1 MNERPFNSG
10 FLRCLIVLL
19 AVLLPAAQGADPL
32 PAGSELGP
40 WAPSGDDVVMVRT
53 DSAPEIDGVLDDV
66 EWGQAAVLGDLTQV
80 EPVVGR
86 PSQRTEVRLLY
97 DDDWLYVGIRC
108 YDTNPDE
115 IVAHVML
122 RDADLESD
130 DRVQMVFD
138 TFHDRRNAYFF
149 EVNPNGTRVDGLI
162 ENSEEPNKDW
172 DGIWYAK
179 AGIDSQGWTV
189 EFALPFKTVSFQRG
203 GGSWGF
209 NVERVVRR
217 DNEVMRWQA
226 ASQDYSLN
234 DIAVAGVLSDL
245 YGLSQGLGITLAPGM
260 TVKFQDRS
268 FPEEDPEE
276 ERSDDQ
282 DWDFDPSFD
291 FRYRFTPS
299 LSGALTFNTDFAET
313 EVDEREVNLTRF
325 DLFFPE
331 KREFFLQDAGIFEF
345 GGIGKNGRPF
355 FSRKIGLDDEG
366 KTVPIRWGAKV
377 TGRVGPWSIGFLDA
391 QTDNYWDFD
400 DANLLVSRVSRNV
413 LEQSTVGVIF
423 THGDPVSQDENWLVG
438 TDFNFRTT
446 NFLDERV
453 LTANAWFQKSSTEGV
468 DSRENAF
475 GLRVDYPN
483 DRVEAALGFTQIQE
497 NFNPALG
504 FVNRKGIREYEGD
517 FRYRFRPDTVIR
529 TVDLGVEAELFTD
542 DKDNKVQTAEMEFL
556 VVRLENDPEDVFELL
571 AVMEHERLEEEEELI
586 DDVLIEPGRYTWWK
600 GGGAI
605 ETSDSR
611 PVAIGI
617 EAFWG
622 GFYDGHRT
630 EIGSNLYWAP
640 TKHFVFT
647 LEYEGNIVRGLDDG
661 DFETHLGRARLN
673 IQFTPD
679 ISWNTL
685 AQWDNESDE
694 LGVNSRFR
702 WILQPG
708 NEIFLVFNHNAFVDD
723 DRYDVTLNEA
733 IGKVQLTF
741 RF

>member
-1 MNERPFNSG
+1 MR
-10 FLRCLIVLL
+10 LAIVLT
-19 AVLLPAAQGADPL
+19 LLVMEAEAADSSPFRA
-32 PAGSELGP
+32 ELGP
-40 WAPSGDDVVMVRT
+40 WAPSGNGVSMVRT
-53 DSAPEIDGVLDDV
+53 DSAPEIDGVLDDA
-66 EWGQAAVLGDLTQV
+66 EWGQAAVLGALTQV
-80 EPVVGR
+80 EPVVGA
-86 PSQRTEVRLLY
+86 PSQRTEVRLIY

-162 ENSEEPNKDW
+162 ENSQEPNKDW

-179 AGIDSQGWTV
+179 ARIDQQGWTV
-189 EFALPFKTVSFQRG
+189 EFALPFKTVSFERG

-209 NVERVVRR
+209 NLERVVRR
-217 DNEVMRWQA
+217 DNEVVRWQA
-226 ASQDYSLN
+226 ASQDYNLH
-234 DIAVAGVLSDL
+234 DIALAGILSNL
-245 YGLSQGLGITLAPGM
+245 SGMSQGLGVTLAPGM
-260 TVKFQDRS
+260 TTKYRDRRFQDGR
-268 FPEEDPEE
+268 EDDEG
-276 ERSDDQ
+276 
-282 DWDFDPSFD
+282 WDFDPSLD

-345 GGIGKNGRPF
+345 GGITKNGRPF
-355 FSRKIGLDDEG
+355 FSRRIGLDADG
-366 KTVPIRWGAKV
+366 MAVPIRWGAKV

-391 QTDNYWDFD
+391 QTDEYWDLD
-400 DANLLVSRVSRNV
+400 NSNLLVTRVSRNV
-413 LEQSTVGVIF
+413 LDQSTVGMIL
-423 THGDPVSQDENWLVG
+423 TRGDPISEKENWLVG

-446 NFLDERV
+446 DFLAGRV
-453 LTANAWFQKSSTEGV
+453 LAANAWFQRSFTEGV
-468 DSRENAF
+468 DSQQNAF
-475 GLRVDYPN
+475 GFRLDYPN
-483 DRVEAALGFTQIQE
+483 DVVEAALGFTQIEE
-497 NFNPALG
+497 NFDPALG
-504 FVNRKGIREYEGD
+504 FVNRRGIREYEGD
-517 FRYRFRPDTVIR
+517 FRYRFRPDNVIR
-529 TVDLGVEAELFTD
+529 TIDLGVEAELFTG
-542 DKDNKVQTAEMEFL
+542 DKDNEIETAAVEILF
-556 VVRLENDPEDVFELL
+556 VRLENDPEDVFEILS
-571 AVMEHERLEEEEELI
+571 VMEHERVDEEFDI
-586 DDVLIEPGRYTWWK
+586 VDDVFIAPGQYTWWK
-600 GGGAI
+600 GGAAI

-611 PVAIGI
+611 PVAVGI

-622 GFYDGHRT
+622 QFYNGHRT
-630 EIGSNLYWAP
+630 EIGSNVYWAP
-640 TKHFVFT
+640 TRHFVFS
-647 LEYEGNIVRGLDDG
+647 LEYEGNFVRGLDDG
-661 DFETHLGRARLN
+661 GFETHLARVRFN

-694 LGVNSRFR
+694 LGINSRFR

-708 NEIFLVFNHNAFVDD
+708 NEIFLVFNHNAFVDE
-723 DRYDVTLNEA
+723 DRYDVSFNEA
-733 IGKVQLTF
+733 IGKVQWTF